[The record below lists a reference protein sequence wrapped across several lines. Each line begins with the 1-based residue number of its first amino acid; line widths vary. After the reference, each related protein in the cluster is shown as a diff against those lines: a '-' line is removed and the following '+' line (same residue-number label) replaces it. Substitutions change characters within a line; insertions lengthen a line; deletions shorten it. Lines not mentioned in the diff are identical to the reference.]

1 VNSPDRNGAA
11 GRRKAPGPRLK
22 YLVWP
27 AAAALLA
34 ADATLLAFT
43 PPRWRVETAF
53 ALIALM
59 LSIVVAVT
67 VRLAHRKI
75 AASAQEP
82 SPMAYHLATAH
93 APQDPDAPSERI
105 ALAYELA
112 RRRVPANWI
121 AARCAL
127 PHAFV
132 ELIIAEVADTPGTP
146 RRRD

>member
-1 VNSPDRNGAA
+1 MDSPNRKGAA
-11 GRRKAPGPRLK
+11 RRRKAPGSRARHLT
-22 YLVWP
+22 WP
-27 AAAALLA
+27 SAAAVLA
-34 ADATLLAFT
+34 ADAILLVYT
-43 PPRWRVETAF
+43 PPRWRVEVAF
-53 ALIALM
+53 ALIVLM
-59 LSIVVAVT
+59 LLIVVTVT
-67 VRLAHRKI
+67 VRIAHRRA
-75 AASAQEP
+75 AASLYEAA
-82 SPMAYHLATAH
+82 PMPYLVAAH

-105 ALAYELA
+105 GLAYDLA

>member
-1 VNSPDRNGAA
+1 MNSPDRNDAA

-22 YLVWP
+22 YLAWP
-27 AAAALLA
+27 TAAALLA
-34 ADATLLAFT
+34 ADATLLVYT
-43 PPRWRVETAF
+43 PPRWRVEVAF

-67 VRLAHRKI
+67 VRIAHRKV
-75 AASAQEP
+75 AASANEV
-82 SPMAYHLATAH
+82 SPLAYMTTAH
-93 APQDPDAPSERI
+93 SPQDPDAPSERI